1 MHEQV
6 FQKSA
11 ISFNKRDKGSIEDRG
26 RLSVD
31 ERTRRVGIVGIGG
44 FSLMSMAS
52 TIEPLRAANLIAGET
67 LYELNFLSSA
77 ASGRS
82 SVGLQI
88 PGAVPLRGAGQQEF
102 IIVVA
107 GGDPFAVTDRSLT
120 EWLREQDL
128 NGATLCGVSGGPVIL
143 ARAGVMAG
151 YRMTVHWEHRE
162 QLIAQFPSL
171 MVSRALYVRD
181 RRRLT
186 CAGGIAPADMMHA
199 LISSDHGADFA
210 QKVSDWF
217 LHTDIRSSTRPQRG
231 SVAARFGARDKHVQS
246 AIQFMQDSL
255 GDSFTLED
263 VARNCNLS
271 KRQLTRRFQ
280 DDISTTPMKLAMV
293 LRLETGRDLL
303 GASSLSVT
311 EIAYALDFSSSAH
324 FTTLFRKHFDET
336 PTAARR
342 RLRDS

>member
-1 MHEQV
+1 METV
-6 FQKSA
+6 
-11 ISFNKRDKGSIEDRG
+11 
-26 RLSVD
+26 
-31 ERTRRVGIVGIGG
+31 TRRVGVVGIGG

-67 LYELNFLSSA
+67 LYDLTFLSSQ

-88 PGAVPLRGAGQQEF
+88 PGAVPLRGASKQEF

-107 GGDPFAVTDRSLT
+107 GGDPFAVNDRALF
-120 EWLREQDL
+120 EWLREQDEDD
-128 NGATLCGVSGGPVIL
+128 ATLCGVSGGPVIL
-143 ARAGVMAG
+143 ARSGVMEG

-162 QLIAQFPSL
+162 ALIKQFPNL

-181 RRRLT
+181 RKRLT
-186 CAGGIAPADMMHA
+186 CAGGIAPTDMMHA
-199 LISSDHGADFA
+199 LISGDQGAEFA

-231 SVAARFGARDKHVQS
+231 SVAARYGSRDKHVQA

-280 DDISTTPMKLAMV
+280 EDVQTTPMKLAMV

-303 GASSLSVT
+303 GTSSLSVT

-324 FTTLFRKHFDET
+324 FTTLFGRQFEET
-336 PTAARR
+336 PTAARK
-342 RLRDS
+342 RLRSQNKT

>member
-1 MHEQV
+1 MTTP
-6 FQKSA
+6 K
-11 ISFNKRDKGSIEDRG
+11 
-26 RLSVD
+26 
-31 ERTRRVGIVGIGG
+31 RRVGIVGIGG

-52 TIEPLRAANLIAGET
+52 TIEPLRAANLIAGQT
-67 LYELNFLSSA
+67 LYELDFLSTV

-88 PGAVPLRGAGQQEF
+88 PGAVPLRGAGKQEF
-102 IIVVA
+102 IILVA
-107 GGDPFAVTDRSLT
+107 GGDPFAVADRNLFD
-120 EWLREQDL
+120 WLREQDDAE
-128 NGATLCGVSGGPVIL
+128 ATLCGVSGGPVIL

-162 QLIAQFPSL
+162 RLISLFPSL

-186 CAGGIAPADMMHA
+186 CAGGIAPTDMMHA
-199 LISSDHGADFA
+199 MISNDHGADFA

-231 SVAARFGARDKHVQS
+231 SVAARFGSRDKHVQA

-255 GDSFTLED
+255 GDSFSLED

-280 DDISTTPMKLAMV
+280 EDIGTTPMKLAMT

-303 GASSLSVT
+303 GSRNLSVT

-324 FTTLFRKHFDET
+324 FTTLFRRHFGET
-336 PTAARR
+336 PSGARK
-342 RLRDS
+342 RLRQSG

>member
-1 MHEQV
+1 MAE
-6 FQKSA
+6 
-11 ISFNKRDKGSIEDRG
+11 G
-26 RLSVD
+26 
-31 ERTRRVGIVGIGG
+31 TRRVGIVGIGG

-52 TIEPLRAANLIAGET
+52 TIEPLRAANLIADEP
-67 LYELNFLSSA
+67 LYELDFLSTQ

-88 PGAVPLRGAGQQEF
+88 PGAVPLRGAGRQEF
-102 IIVVA
+102 VIVVA
-107 GGDPFAVTDRSLT
+107 GGDPFSVADRNLF
-120 EWLREQDL
+120 EWLREQDE
-128 NGATLCGVSGGPVIL
+128 AETTLCGVSGGPVIL

-162 QLIAQFPSL
+162 RLVSQFPSL
-171 MVSRALYVRD
+171 MISRALYVRD

-186 CAGGIAPADMMHA
+186 CAGGIAPTDMMHA
-199 LISSDHGADFA
+199 MISNDHGSDFA

-217 LHTDIRSSTRPQRG
+217 LHTEIRASTRPQRG
-231 SVAARFGARDKHVQS
+231 SVAARFGSRDKHVQS

-255 GDSFTLED
+255 GDSFSLED
-263 VARNCNLS
+263 MARNCNLS

-280 DDISTTPMKLAMV
+280 EDIGTTPMKLAMT

-303 GASSLSVT
+303 GTSSLSVT

-336 PTAARR
+336 PSNARK
-342 RLRDS
+342 RLRQSEKG

>member
-1 MHEQV
+1 MTTP
-6 FQKSA
+6 K
-11 ISFNKRDKGSIEDRG
+11 
-26 RLSVD
+26 
-31 ERTRRVGIVGIGG
+31 RRVGIVGIGG

-52 TIEPLRAANLIAGET
+52 TIEPLRAANLIAGQT
-67 LYELNFLSSA
+67 LYELDFLSTV

-88 PGAVPLRGAGQQEF
+88 PGAVPLRGAGKQEF
-102 IIVVA
+102 IILVA
-107 GGDPFAVTDRSLT
+107 GGDPFAVADRNLFD
-120 EWLREQDL
+120 WLREQDDAE
-128 NGATLCGVSGGPVIL
+128 ATLCGVSGGPVIL

-162 QLIAQFPSL
+162 RLISLFPSL

-186 CAGGIAPADMMHA
+186 CAGGIAPTDMMHA
-199 LISSDHGADFA
+199 MISNDHGADFA

-231 SVAARFGARDKHVQS
+231 SVAARFGSRDKHVQA

-255 GDSFTLED
+255 GDSFSLED

-280 DDISTTPMKLAMV
+280 EDIGTTPMKLAMT

-303 GASSLSVT
+303 GSSNLSVT

-324 FTTLFRKHFDET
+324 FTTLFRRHFGET
-336 PTAARR
+336 PSGARK
-342 RLRDS
+342 RLRQSG

>member
-1 MHEQV
+1 MTTP
-6 FQKSA
+6 K
-11 ISFNKRDKGSIEDRG
+11 
-26 RLSVD
+26 
-31 ERTRRVGIVGIGG
+31 RRVGIVGIGG

-52 TIEPLRAANLIAGET
+52 TIEPLRAANLIAGQT
-67 LYELNFLSSA
+67 LYELDFLSTV

-88 PGAVPLRGAGQQEF
+88 PGAVPLRGAGKQEF
-102 IIVVA
+102 IILVA
-107 GGDPFAVTDRSLT
+107 GGDPFAVADRNLFD
-120 EWLREQDL
+120 WLREQDDAE
-128 NGATLCGVSGGPVIL
+128 ATLCGVSGGPVIL

-162 QLIAQFPSL
+162 RLISLFPSL

-186 CAGGIAPADMMHA
+186 CAGGIAPTDMMHA
-199 LISSDHGADFA
+199 MISYDHGADFA

-231 SVAARFGARDKHVQS
+231 SVAARFGSRDKHVQA

-255 GDSFTLED
+255 GDSFSLED

-280 DDISTTPMKLAMV
+280 EDIGTTPMKLAMT

-303 GASSLSVT
+303 GSRNLSVT

-324 FTTLFRKHFDET
+324 FTTLFRRHFGET
-336 PTAARR
+336 PSGARK
-342 RLRDS
+342 RLRQSG

>member
-1 MHEQV
+1 M
-6 FQKSA
+6 A
-11 ISFNKRDKGSIEDRG
+11 DR
-26 RLSVD
+26 
-31 ERTRRVGIVGIGG
+31 
-44 FSLMSMAS
+44 
-52 TIEPLRAANLIAGET
+52 NL
-67 LYELNFLSSA
+67 F
-77 ASGRS
+77 
-82 SVGLQI
+82 
-88 PGAVPLRGAGQQEF
+88 
-102 IIVVA
+102 
-107 GGDPFAVTDRSLT
+107 
-120 EWLREQDL
+120 EWLREQDE
-128 NGATLCGVSGGPVIL
+128 AETTLCGVSGGPVIL

-162 QLIAQFPSL
+162 RLVSQFPSL

-199 LISSDHGADFA
+199 MISNDHGSDFA

-217 LHTDIRSSTRPQRG
+217 LHTEIRASTRPQRG
-231 SVAARFGARDKHVQS
+231 SIAARFGSRDKHVQS

-255 GDSFTLED
+255 GDSFSLED
-263 VARNCNLS
+263 MARNCNLS

-280 DDISTTPMKLAMV
+280 EDIGTTPMKLAMT

-303 GASSLSVT
+303 GTSSLSVT

-336 PTAARR
+336 PSNARK
-342 RLRDS
+342 RLRQSEKG